1 VLGNYDKEKKVVA
14 YVGWFIQ
21 CWSMERT
28 LAVSLRGSSIGGV
41 GGCAAQ
47 AVFEKSSTP
56 ELGLTF

>member
-47 AVFEKSSTP
+47 VWVN
-56 ELGLTF
+56 